1 MFSKLKFQ
9 SQLSIIFS
17 AGILILAFVGTIV
30 ISNVSSQA
38 MYTRIVNESSKLTET
53 LAEQSTLALLYHS
66 EDGAKEVT
74 SIFLS
79 FPDVIGVEVLQKDM
93 VVLYSVGKYQ
103 KSQNTKIFLPGES
116 SLLSENDHS
125 WEFIAP
131 VYIGREQES
140 SQDDVDLGDAF
151 YEGQDIGESNSED
164 ETSSD
169 KQLIGYVKLYI
180 GKESLKNITS
190 DIFWYNFSISIL
202 LAFVLLLTLLA
213 ITQRLTNPINNLSK
227 TMRAAKEGE
236 EEVRATLG
244 GPRDIYD
251 MIEAF
256 NSMMDVL
263 NDRAKELKT
272 ARDDAFESARA
283 KGEFAAN
290 VSHELRTPMNGVLG
304 MLELLPDFGL
314 TETQSEYVRIAK
326 KSAQSLLT
334 LIDDVLAFSKGESKH
349 AVVDISGFKLIDL
362 LDDIIA
368 LLGSKAQSKRIEYCY
383 IIDEDVPNHLFGD
396 VEKIQQILIN
406 LVGNALKFTQTGHV
420 YIGVSAEASDSGDT
434 LIAFNVKDTGLG
446 VSEEAKERIFEAF
459 SQADNSTTRRFGGTG
474 LGLSISRQLVSL
486 MYGEIGIDSVL
497 GSGSNFWFKLPL
509 AVNTEGIDDTEYSN
523 LKGAKLD
530 VLLVN
535 EKQILSRSLSNML
548 EPFATSI
555 EVTSAITDTLRKT
568 EKPQGEKIKYDVIII
583 DEEFTEFNHLMEK
596 LAQVLD
602 LRAISVVVMVQRSVT
617 SAFARDVEINHYLS
631 KPIRRK
637 QLYYCMV
644 DALYFKDPQY
654 KLRSEQD
661 IVVPDVQ
668 KEFYG
673 DKQILV
679 CEDNETNW
687 LVATRM
693 LETLGCNAKVV
704 KNGKECLEE
713 LAKETYNLI
722 LMDCHMPVMDGY
734 AATMSIRESEQ
745 QTDIHIPIVAMTA
758 NNSDGEK
765 EKCLAHGMDDYL
777 PKPLSRLELGETV
790 ARWLSVELE
799 EPRTL
804 SLKNSTREYGNQYI
818 PNRRVEEPKEVH
830 DSIEELKIIDAKIF
844 GELKQLLGDS
854 INDVVRSFC
863 DQLKSN
869 LELLEQAIIN
879 DDSEQ
884 ARLFSHSIKGSA
896 SNFGAAK
903 LVESS
908 WELEVQSRDGNLANA
923 IEKLDKIRA
932 ESDLVLDYLHP
943 YL

>member
-9 SQLSIIFS
+9 HQLSIIFS
-17 AGILILAFVGTIV
+17 AGILILAFVSTLV
-30 ISNVSSQA
+30 ISNVSSRA
-38 MYTRIVNESSKLTET
+38 MYKRIVSEGLKLTET
-53 LAEQSTLALLYHS
+53 FAEQSTLALLYQSH
-66 EDGAKEVT
+66 DGAAEV
-74 SIFLS
+74 SDVFLS
-79 FPDVIGVEVLQKDM
+79 FPDVLGVEVIQRDM
-93 VVLYSVGKYQ
+93 TVLYNVGKYSKKQ
-103 KSQNTKIFLPGES
+103 DSKLLLPGES
-116 SLLSENDHS
+116 SLLSEDS
-125 WEFIAP
+125 RGWEFVSP
-131 VYIGREQES
+131 VYTGREQES
-140 SQDDVDLGDAF
+140 QQDDEGLDDVF
-151 YEGQDIGESNSED
+151 YEDQDLEIESDGISVD
-164 ETSSD
+164 DD

-180 GKESLKNITS
+180 GKESLNKITS
-190 DIFWYNFSISIL
+190 DIFSYNLLISII
-202 LAFVLLLTLLA
+202 LAFILLLTLLA
-213 ITQRLTNPINNLSK
+213 ITQRLTNPINNLSR

-244 GPRDIYD
+244 GPRDIFE

-263 NDRAKELKT
+263 NDRAKQLKL
-272 ARDDAFESARA
+272 ARDEAFESARA

-304 MLELLPDFGL
+304 MLELLPDYGL

-349 AVVDISGFKLIDL
+349 AVVEICEFNLVDL

-368 LLGSKAQSKRIEYCY
+368 LLGSKAQSKRIEFSY
-383 IIDEDVPNHLFGD
+383 IIDADVPNRLFGD

-406 LVGNALKFTQTGHV
+406 LVGNALKFTQAGYV
-420 YIGVSAEASDSGDT
+420 YVGISVESNDNNT
-434 LIAFNVKDTGLG
+434 IIIFNVKDTGLG
-446 VSEEAKERIFEAF
+446 VSDEAKERIFEAF

-486 MYGEIGIDSVL
+486 MNGEIGIDSVL

-509 AVNTEGIDDTEYSN
+509 EPDDKHYVEEEYQN
-523 LKGAKLD
+523 LTNAKLD
-530 VLLVN
+530 ILLVN
-535 EKQILSRSLSNML
+535 EEPILSKSICNML
-548 EPFATSI
+548 EPYATSI
-555 EVTSAITDTLRKT
+555 DVTTAITDTLRKT
-568 EKPQGEKIKYDVIII
+568 EKPQGENLKYDVIII
-583 DEEFTEFNHLMEK
+583 DEEFSEFNRLIEK
-596 LAQVLD
+596 LGQVLD
-602 LRAISVVVMVQRSVT
+602 LRSISVIVMAQRSVT
-617 SAFARDVEINHYLS
+617 SSFVKNVEINHYLS

-637 QLYYCMV
+637 QLYDCMV
-644 DALYFKDPQY
+644 DALYCDDPSY
-654 KLRSEQD
+654 SHRAESNVHVLE
-661 IVVPDVQ
+661 VP
-668 KEFYG
+668 KESYG
-673 DKQILV
+673 DKKILV

-704 KNGKECLEE
+704 NNGKECLDE
-713 LAKETYNLI
+713 LRKETYHLV

-734 AATMSIRESEQ
+734 EATMNIREQEQ
-745 QTDIHIPIVAMTA
+745 GKDEHIPIVAMTA
-758 NNSDGEK
+758 NNSSGEK

-790 ARWLSVELE
+790 ARWLEADAK
-799 EPRTL
+799 EPSTL
-804 SLKNSTREYGNQYI
+804 SLKNNTREYGNQYI
-818 PNRRVEEPKEVH
+818 PNRRIEEPKAEEE
-830 DSIEELKIIDAKIF
+830 IELKVIDAKVF

-854 INDVVRSFC
+854 INDVVRSFH

-884 ARLFSHSIKGSA
+884 TRLFSHSIKGSA

-903 LVESS
+903 LVECS
-908 WELEVQSRDGNLANA
+908 WELEAQSRDGNLANA

-932 ESDLVLDYLHP
+932 ESDKVIDYLHA